1 MSLKAHLEESAKALE
16 SRGLDGQRRHPRR
29 ALRLET
35 SGVLSSGFESN
46 VTIHNLSA
54 AGLLLETGLDL
65 AQGDTLAID
74 LPESGLVDAVIVWQS
89 DRLFGC
95 AFEEA
100 LPRATL
106 AAAQL
111 RGTGSGAAPDE
122 PSTRAAPPAPL
133 DFSHGETFGMRLN
146 RLRREQGLTLAEVA
160 AVLGVSKP
168 TVWAWEKGKAKPL
181 PERLGSIAE
190 ALGVS
195 SDELAAQPERD
206 AGIAVVQEC
215 RLRIASA
222 FGTSPRNIRIMIEL
236 DGNP

>member
-1 MSLKAHLEESAKALE
+1 MALKANLEGP
-16 SRGLDGQRRHPRR
+16 SRASENASPGTQRSEPRR

-35 SGVLSSGFESN
+35 SGRLRGGLEAN

-54 AGLLLETGLDL
+54 AGLLLETDLDL
-65 AQGDTLAID
+65 AEGDSLAIE
-74 LPESGLVDAVIVWQS
+74 LPESGPIDAVIVWQS

-95 AFEEA
+95 AFEET

-111 RGTGSGAAPDE
+111 RGADPQISSAQPDGPGVGGLPGALSRGE
-122 PSTRAAPPAPL
+122 PL
-133 DFSHGETFGMRLN
+133 GMRLN
-146 RLRREQGLTLAEVA
+146 RLRRERGLTLAEVA
-160 AVLGVSKP
+160 EVLGVSKP

-181 PERLGSIAE
+181 PERLDAIAA

-195 SDELAAQPERD
+195 SEDLTDKPERD
-206 AGIAVVQEC
+206 AGLAVVQEC

-222 FGTSPRNIRIMIEL
+222 FGTLPRNIRIMIEL
-236 DGNP
+236 DGAP